1 MLLNCVGMTPLH
13 MAAFGGR
20 YESCQVLLMRN
31 ADPNAGTR
39 TGDTPL
45 HIASIHGYSK
55 IVSVLMT
62 TNSMCDTQCTCVG

>member
-1 MLLNCVGMTPLH
+1 

-45 HIASIHGYSK
+45 HIVSIHGYSK
-55 IVSVLMT
+55 IVSYIIVVAMVF
-62 TNSMCDTQCTCVG
+62 NNIVIG

>member
-1 MLLNCVGMTPLH
+1 MYLCHSDYVGMTPLH

-45 HIASIHGYSK
+45 HIVSIHGYSK
-55 IVSVLMT
+55 IVS
-62 TNSMCDTQCTCVG
+62 CTGTCNNIIILL

>member
-1 MLLNCVGMTPLH
+1 

-45 HIASIHGYSK
+45 HIVSIHGYAK
-55 IVSVLMT
+55 IVS
-62 TNSMCDTQCTCVG
+62 NCCCYGK

>member
-1 MLLNCVGMTPLH
+1 

-45 HIASIHGYSK
+45 HIVSIHGYSK
-55 IVSVLMT
+55 IVSCILVRLVFKDD
-62 TNSMCDTQCTCVG
+62 NIVIG

>member
-1 MLLNCVGMTPLH
+1 

-45 HIASIHGYSK
+45 HIVSIHGYSK
-55 IVSVLMT
+55 IVSYIIIIMVLK
-62 TNSMCDTQCTCVG
+62 NNNIVIG

>member
-1 MLLNCVGMTPLH
+1 

-55 IVSVLMT
+55 IVSV
-62 TNSMCDTQCTCVG
+62 Q

>member
-1 MLLNCVGMTPLH
+1 

-20 YESCQVLLMRN
+20 YEACQVLLMRN

-45 HIASIHGYSK
+45 HIVSIHGYAK
-55 IVSVLMT
+55 IVSSYMVVVKDD
-62 TNSMCDTQCTCVG
+62 NIVVIG